1 MSIYYLVVMYIET
14 VKNRN
19 SPPAILLRESYR
31 EGEKIKKRTLANL
44 TKWPSYVIEGLRA
57 VLKGTT
63 LVQAEEHFEIR
74 SSIPHGHVKSVLDFI
89 KHLGLDKIIGSVRCK
104 ERDLVVAMIAERLL
118 KPCSKLAT
126 TRLWHTTTL
135 AEELAI
141 TDMCEDDLYS
151 AMDWLLK
158 RQDKIENAL
167 AQRHLQNGSMV
178 LYDIS
183 SSYYEGHT
191 CPLAEFGHNRDKKAG
206 HKIIVYGLMTDDA
219 GCPVAVNVYPG
230 NTGDPNTVPDQ
241 VEKLQKRFKLD
252 QVVLVGDRGMLTQTQ
267 IDKIIDKPGMGWISA
282 LRSSSIQKLLNEKV
296 LQMSLFDKQN
306 LAEIASP
313 LFPKERLIAC
323 FNPLLCDDRRRTR
336 DELLVAT
343 EKDLQCIVKDIAR
356 RTKTPL
362 SDKDIGL
369 KVGKIINAHKVA
381 KHFRVNI
388 QNGLL
393 TWERK
398 EESINKEMQLDGI
411 YVIRTSEPAT
421 AMTDENVVRNYKR
434 LSQVEQAFRTLK
446 GVDLLV
452 RPIRHRTEDRV
463 RSHIFICMLSYYVEW
478 HMRKALGEI
487 LFVDE
492 DLDVERLSRDPV
504 APAQPSEKV
513 AKKKKTKV
521 NENGRIVH
529 SFRTLIAEM
538 GTICKNI
545 CNTKSNPENQT
556 FTLFTI
562 ASEFQ
567 DKVFELLKM
576 YPVRQK
582 MK

>member
-74 SSIPHGHVKSVLDFI
+74 SSIPHGHVKAVLDFI

-313 LFPKERLIAC
+313 LFPNERLIAC
-323 FNPLLCDDRRRTR
+323 FNPLLCDDRRRNR

>member
-74 SSIPHGHVKSVLDFI
+74 SSIPHGHVKAVLDFI

>member
-1 MSIYYLVVMYIET
+1 MYIET

-74 SSIPHGHVKSVLDFI
+74 SSIPHGHVKAVLDFI

-388 QNGLL
+388 QNSLL

>member
-74 SSIPHGHVKSVLDFI
+74 SSIPHGHVKAVLDFI

-381 KHFRVNI
+381 KHFQVNI

>member
-1 MSIYYLVVMYIET
+1 MYIET

-44 TKWPSYVIEGLRA
+44 TKWPFYVIEGLRA
-57 VLKGTT
+57 VLKGSP
-63 LVQAEEHFEIR
+63 LVPAEEHFEIR
-74 SSIPHGHVKSVLDFI
+74 SSIPHGHVKAVLDFI
-89 KHLGLDKIIGSVRCK
+89 RHLGLDKIIGSVRCK
-104 ERDLVVAMIAERLL
+104 ERDLVVAMIAERILE
-118 KPCSKLAT
+118 PCSKLAT
-126 TRLWHTTTL
+126 ARLWHTTTL
-135 AEELAI
+135 AEELDV
-141 TDMCEDDLYS
+141 TDMCEDDLYT

-158 RQDKIENAL
+158 RQDKIENDL
-167 AQRHLQNGSMV
+167 AQRHLQNGSLV

-206 HKIIVYGLMTDDA
+206 HKIIVYGLMTDDG

-230 NTGDPNTVPDQ
+230 NTSDPNTVPDQ
-241 VEKLQKRFKLD
+241 VEKLQKRFELD

-267 IDKIIDKPGMGWISA
+267 IDKVVDKPGMGWISA
-282 LRSSSIQKLLNEKV
+282 LRSSAIQKLMNEKV

-306 LAEIASP
+306 LAEITSP
-313 LFPKERLIAC
+313 LFPNERLIAC
-323 FNPLLCDDRRRTR
+323 FNPLLCADRRRTR
-336 DELLVAT
+336 DELIAAT

-362 SDKDIGL
+362 SDKDIGI
-369 KVGKIINAHKVA
+369 KVGKIINTHKVA

-388 QNGLL
+388 QNGLF

-398 EESINKEMQLDGI
+398 EESINKEIQLDGI

-421 AMTDENVVRNYKR
+421 VMTAENVVRNYKR

-446 GVDLLV
+446 GIDLLV

-504 APAQPSEKV
+504 APAQPSETV

-521 NENGRIVH
+521 NKNGTIVH

-545 CNTKSNPENQT
+545 CSTKSNSENQT
-556 FTLFTI
+556 FTLFTK

-567 DKVFELLKM
+567 DKVFEMLKM

-582 MK
+582 AK

>member
-1 MSIYYLVVMYIET
+1 MYIET

-57 VLKGTT
+57 VLKGTP

-74 SSIPHGHVKSVLDFI
+74 SSIPHGHVKAVLDFI

-141 TDMCEDDLYS
+141 TGMCEDDLYS

-241 VEKLQKRFKLD
+241 VEKLQKRFRLD

-267 IDKIIDKPGMGWISA
+267 IDKIVDKPGMGWISA
-282 LRSSSIQKLLNEKV
+282 LRSSSIQKLMNEKV

-313 LFPKERLIAC
+313 LFPNERLIAC
-323 FNPLLCDDRRRTR
+323 FNPLLCDDRRRNR

-369 KVGKIINAHKVA
+369 KVGRVINAHKVA

-398 EESINKEMQLDGI
+398 EESINNEMKLDGI
-411 YVIRTSEPAT
+411 YVIRTSESAT
-421 AMTDENVVRNYKR
+421 AMTSENVVRNYKR

-446 GVDLLV
+446 GIDLLV

-478 HMRKALGEI
+478 HMRKALGEL

-504 APAQPSEKV
+504 APAQPSIAV
-513 AKKKKTKV
+513 ANKKKTKV
-521 NENGRIVH
+521 NKNGIIVH

-545 CNTKSNPENQT
+545 CSTKSNSENQT
-556 FTLFTI
+556 FTLFTK
-562 ASEFQ
+562 ASKFQ

-576 YPVRQK
+576 YPVRQNVK
-582 MK
+582 

>member
-74 SSIPHGHVKSVLDFI
+74 SSIPHGHVKAVLDFI

-388 QNGLL
+388 QNSLL